1 MPVSEITEIIVQLLT
16 LFWSAAAGNI
26 QLSSTSPKII
36 SGSTATLTDDLSE
49 PTMIVIQQSASS
61 TSNSQMDKSCE
72 DMLLETD
79 TTADTSKEAVENE
92 NDDLAKITDTAS
104 SFLLRKEV
112 KFFLP
117 DHSRLS
123 TGSNMSTG
131 SVESSTS
138 TVNQLSPS
146 QPRGGC
152 ASGDGQLQAGC
163 CIRQK
168 ADIKIKDIK
177 IASKAIEIISCF
189 VQYRKGRFSILLMS
203 I

>member
-79 TTADTSKEAVENE
+79 ITDTSKEAAENE

-152 ASGDGQLQAGC
+152 SNGDGQLQAGC

-168 ADIKIKDIK
+168 ADIKTKDIK

-189 VQYRKGRFSILLMS
+189 VQYRKGRFSILFMS